1 MWKISQTGLWGLG
14 LIIVLLMS
22 WPVSAATPVTT
33 KYYSLT
39 LPNDWVVLKGP
50 VRGKDNI
57 ILQMADK
64 THSTTATLVVGK
76 IAPGETR
83 QVVQMYTEQLQTQ
96 PRMQKRQT
104 EFFLLHGQE
113 RGYCIVREDPS
124 AHLLLILTVS
134 GKLPK
139 ADFLF
144 SLRTPYKALVPERPN
159 LP

>member
-1 MWKISQTGLWGLG
+1 
-14 LIIVLLMS
+14 MS
-22 WPVSAATPVTT
+22 RPVAAVTPVTT
-33 KYYSLT
+33 KFYSVT
-39 LPNDWVVLKGP
+39 LPDDWIVLKGP
-50 VRGKDNI
+50 VRGKDNVL
-57 ILQMADK
+57 LQMADT

-76 IAPGETR
+76 IAKGETD
-83 QVVQMYTEQLQTQ
+83 QLVQMYSKRLQSQ
-96 PRMQKRQT
+96 PNKQKHQT

-144 SLRTPYKALVPERPN
+144 SLRTPYKALVPERPH